1 MNKSKINKILNILSD
16 LYPEVHCALEYDNPL
31 QLLVSSRLSAQCT
44 DARVNL
50 VTPQLF
56 AEYKTFSDYAN
67 ADVNEL
73 ETIIKSCGLY
83 HSKARDIIA
92 MGKYLESVG
101 EIPDTMDGLVK
112 IPGVGRKIASLI
124 LGEVFGNKNVV
135 VADTHCIRLSN
146 RLGLVDSTNPHI
158 VEKTLLKKLPKD
170 TGLVFSHMLVH
181 HGRTTCKAMS
191 PQCESCALK
200 DICEKHIDKGRK
212 SK

>member
-158 VEKTLLKKLPKD
+158 VEKTLLKKLVPRRQQNYPQID
-170 TGLVFSHMLVH
+170 RALSISAAFPHI
-181 HGRTTCKAMS
+181 MS
-191 PQCESCALK
+191 YASP
-200 DICEKHIDKGRK
+200 
-212 SK
+212 